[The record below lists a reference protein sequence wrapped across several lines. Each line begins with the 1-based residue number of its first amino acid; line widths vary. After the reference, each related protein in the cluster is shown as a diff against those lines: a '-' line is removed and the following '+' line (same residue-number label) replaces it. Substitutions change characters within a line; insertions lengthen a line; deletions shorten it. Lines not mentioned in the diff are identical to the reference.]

1 MEWKKAPD
9 IQKEIFK
16 IVTALKLSHVVPGRI
31 FCFRSFGS
39 KSRALARIWSL
50 PRIWQD
56 ALDTS
61 PAYCLEILS
70 EKFDKLSL
78 DKQRE
83 VLIHELLHVPNNFSG
98 SLLPHRSIK
107 GMRFE
112 QRVKQLFSKLKLN

>member
-9 IQKEIFK
+9 IQKEVLK
-16 IVTALKLSHVVPGRI
+16 IVIALKLSHVVPVRI

-56 ALDTS
+56 ALETS

-78 DKQRE
+78 NRQRE
-83 VLIHELLHVPNNFSG
+83 VLIHELLHIPSNFSG
-98 SLLPHRSIK
+98 SLLSHRNIK

-112 QRVKQLFSKLKLN
+112 QRVKQLFSKLR